1 MPPRNRIR
9 QCVLFGSLLV
19 FLFAFPGGPLRA
31 GNAGTDAQAH
41 QQPLQVAQ
49 VARNEGRTEQA
60 VNLLSPTLRIGLHA
74 DHTFFPSVDGK
85 SSDRL
90 AIGVYGYW
98 SHSLGDRP
106 WLNLSAMAEHR
117 EYLEDDV
124 FSGPYATVG
133 VQWGKRLASGDTL
146 SLWGALERSRPSL
159 GYHRDG
165 GQSCGR
171 NPSATLSKTFRAG
184 VSLGT
189 TLRVHDDDF
198 IATNPPRRDNV
209 YRIGLSV
216 SDSRIRLFDTTPR
229 LSCEY
234 EMQQSN
240 IALHEMNPTVCRIS
254 REFRF

>member
-1 MPPRNRIR
+1 MGQAPCFGRHPLVVGGAGAVEAILGLSPRRGAI
-9 QCVLFGSLLV
+9 
-19 FLFAFPGGPLRA
+19 LRA
-31 GNAGTDAQAH
+31 ESE
-41 QQPLQVAQ
+41 
-49 VARNEGRTEQA
+49 RN
-60 VNLLSPTLRIGLHA
+60 
-74 DHTFFPSVDGK
+74 
-85 SSDRL
+85 
-90 AIGVYGYW
+90 
-98 SHSLGDRP
+98 
-106 WLNLSAMAEHR
+106 
-117 EYLEDDV
+117 
-124 FSGPYATVG
+124 
-133 VQWGKRLASGDTL
+133 
-146 SLWGALERSRPSL
+146 
-159 GYHRDG
+159 
-165 GQSCGR
+165 
-171 NPSATLSKTFRAG
+171 LSKTFRAG